1 MLLFANFKIVGHS
14 MEPEIKNGTTVLLSN
29 IFYWFKKPKIGDIV
43 AFRNAGKILI
53 KRITKISKGK
63 YFLEGDNQRD
73 SLDSREFGLIA
84 RQKIIGKVIYKQ

>member
-1 MLLFANFKIVGHS
+1 